1 MLEFCQEMKIPV
13 NTSAVLSYIKAIEPT
28 EIPLYKLIS
37 FLEYVKDVCRIPS
50 PKILL
55 HEVLERFS
63 EGKESCLRIGFYK
76 LCSFL
81 CSIKSWEVD
90 NCYLQNFLKCCI
102 RNDCWT
108 QLADFFKAWNKDA
121 RLISLCQMLTFE
133 FKSVGLFFEKLT
145 EEMYKLSELPSG
157 SISKLGQLGVSLML
171 EFFSQEKYQYAFEIL
186 RVLHKYNINYIKL
199 QEPLYKLPYLNIL
212 LEKKDFFFFPFK
224 VASIAMDICL
234 HLKRPKDAYQ
244 IYQSFPFSIPEELDE
259 KLKVEIK
266 CQLFGSLLKLA
277 EHLCFIEPLGLG
289 LVVFCDLMLR
299 TKGFETEKFKDFI
312 GKIQDIYNKYLTIV
326 LNEQQLSVALEF
338 YKYYQSW
345 EGETFA
351 IEPQVL
357 RGLIVF
363 FAEKDMADIANELF
377 ALGCIR
383 QIYNIEEPQTD
394 KFSWHLI
401 ILSSW
406 TNFEVKSAI
415 DKFFENL
422 APALSSKS
430 NIGFDIWCTVKITF
444 QESENDNFEINCLK
458 ESRHTIVSAKKI
470 ACNAL
475 KTLDSD
481 IAWIEYANPHCLD
494 IDPKTIYNYCL
505 KKCKRIEVVQISVEN
520 TPTNV
525 KQKVEDK
532 LYSSFDNCD
541 NEFIE
546 ECISLKSLRNL
557 TNQLTPENPV
567 IDNSHQSTLFETDSS
582 PVYNISES
590 CHQMT
595 SEKMI
600 LESIKQEEI
609 SSNTNEMI
617 FKKENISDSSNEST
631 LKQEEISNNTNEL
644 IFKKENISDNSNEST
659 LKQEE
664 ILNIIDESSFNDKCT
679 ILNSEVTSE
688 TISEDTS
695 NRILDQINFK
705 VSSLLIPENISTNV
719 QRPVPNKSSQIKVR
733 KRFYQA
739 TSNKW
744 KKRIS
749 KQINLKTFNI
759 GRKVSDVVT
768 SRKFYSKK
776 SKKIQSKIAKKKK
789 QLLNAVESI
798 SELPH
803 SDSKESNKINQEAS
817 TRTVKNIQTTD
828 TNFSQNADS
837 KIKSLIS
844 KIKPIQLNKSKSL
857 MLTSYIYHPVLQDL
871 LSAHYTPHPALK
883 GFFT

>member
-13 NTSAVLSYIKAIEPT
+13 NTSAVLSYIKAIKPT

-63 EGKESCLRIGFYK
+63 EE
-76 LCSFL
+76 
-81 CSIKSWEVD
+81 
-90 NCYLQNFLKCCI
+90 
-102 RNDCWT
+102 
-108 QLADFFKAWNKDA
+108 
-121 RLISLCQMLTFE
+121 
-133 FKSVGLFFEKLT
+133 
-145 EEMYKLSELPSG
+145 LSELPSG
-157 SISKLGQLGVSLML
+157 SISKLGQMGVSLML
-171 EFFSQEKYQYAFEIL
+171 EFFSQEKYEYAFEIL

-212 LEKKDFFFFPFK
+212 LEKNDFFFFPFK

-289 LVVFCDLMLR
+289 LVIFRDLMLR
-299 TKGFETEKFKDFI
+299 TKGFDTEKFKDFI

-326 LNEQQLSVALEF
+326 LNEQQLSIALEF

-351 IEPQVL
+351 IEPQ
-357 RGLIVF
+357 
-363 FAEKDMADIANELF
+363 
-377 ALGCIR
+377 
-383 QIYNIEEPQTD
+383 PQTD

-505 KKCKRIEVVQISVEN
+505 K
-520 TPTNV
+520 
-525 KQKVEDK
+525 
-532 LYSSFDNCD
+532 
-541 NEFIE
+541 
-546 ECISLKSLRNL
+546 ECISLKSLKNL

-567 IDNSHQSTLFETDSS
+567 IDNSHQSTLFKTDSN
-582 PVYNISES
+582 PVHNISES

-609 SSNTNEMI
+609 SSNTNEMN
-617 FKKENISDSSNEST
+617 FNKENSSDNSNEST
-631 LKQEEISNNTNEL
+631 LKQEEISNNANEL

-664 ILNIIDESSFNDKCT
+664 ISNSIDEFSFNDKCT

-705 VSSLLIPENISTNV
+705 VSSSLIPENISTNA

-759 GRKVSDVVT
+759 GRKVSDIVT

-776 SKKIQSKIAKKKK
+776 SK
-789 QLLNAVESI
+789 N
-798 SELPH
+798 
-803 SDSKESNKINQEAS
+803 
-817 TRTVKNIQTTD
+817 
-828 TNFSQNADS
+828 
-837 KIKSLIS
+837 
-844 KIKPIQLNKSKSL
+844 PI
-857 MLTSYIYHPVLQDL
+857 
-871 LSAHYTPHPALK
+871 
-883 GFFT
+883 